1 MRPSILAPT
10 QAEERDAEAKL
21 RKERLDASKQTRVD
35 RRDRIIENREKREKF
50 YYTITS
56 DRERKLALKKMES
69 ELSISD
75 RVQNVARIR
84 RIDDFLR
91 LQTLQKIQEDDS
103 RSAAIQAEK
112 AFLVEQR
119 KQTAHDAFLRK
130 QRVRECMEQMR
141 VTNKFQVRQTSLWCQ
156 VVLGQTEP
164 FDFGGPFGTSRG
176 ERRGTNSVLRAGVA
190 VTTPSGQ
197 DAHSL
202 CDTHCHCDQARVLLF
217 SPTPTCP
224 VVDGVVPVGQ
234 SV

>member
-1 MRPSILAPT
+1 MLAPT

-69 ELSISD
+69 ELDISD

-156 VVLGQTEP
+156 VVLGRTKP

-176 ERRGTNSVLRAGVA
+176 ERTRALRACVRVWQLQLRVVKTPTPYA
-190 VTTPSGQ
+190 THTAIATRRACCCFPHTYLPSG
-197 DAHSL
+197 
-202 CDTHCHCDQARVLLF
+202 
-217 SPTPTCP
+217 
-224 VVDGVVPVGQ
+224 
-234 SV
+234 